1 MVETDNAESHVDNN
15 ADITISC
22 VTMGNSR
29 ASDYGLVTID
39 GRGRIVQFSEKP
51 KGADLKAMQ
60 TDTTLLGLSPQEALK
75 SPYIAS
81 MEVYIFKTEV
91 LLKLLRWRFPASNDF
106 GSEIIPAAV
115 EEHDVQ
121 VPKSECYDP
130 KTPFYPSPRHLP
142 PTKIDKCRIK
152 AALISHG
159 CFLREC
165 TVQHLVIGECSRLD
179 SGVELQGTVMLG
191 TDYYQTETE
200 IASLPADGNDVI
212 IANKDGVEEA
222 DRPDE
227 GFYIRSG
234 ITIIAEKATIKNG
247 TVI

>member
-1 MVETDNAESHVDNN
+1 MTEAAGVFFDVTKGIEIWTFHDMFVNAWRLRYSKIMVETDNAESHVDNN

-121 VPKSECYDP
+121 VRAIEMEIPFVYDVSPSLLKRGTSSYTSEASNRALNLTG
-130 KTPFYPSPRHLP
+130 KEAGLS
-142 PTKIDKCRIK
+142 KC
-152 AALISHG
+152 S
-159 CFLREC
+159 
-165 TVQHLVIGECSRLD
+165 
-179 SGVELQGTVMLG
+179 
-191 TDYYQTETE
+191 
-200 IASLPADGNDVI
+200 
-212 IANKDGVEEA
+212 
-222 DRPDE
+222 
-227 GFYIRSG
+227 
-234 ITIIAEKATIKNG
+234 
-247 TVI
+247 